1 MRRAGSAVL
10 VVLLPLVGGPVAAG
24 TADRPP
30 KVTPKDLPFT
40 AAVAGL
46 YPDLEGGSRYLTK
59 QAKGVLLRSTTDCV
73 ATTQVARADRGT
85 RADFFLAGGLD
96 PAEQGFQDPTVSGF
110 RFLTEDA
117 AVTLVADVRDYV
129 ATCAGEHSTGGDGGD
144 EDRSVELTPLQA
156 PDLGD
161 EAVAMAITVTW
172 PGGGR
177 RYVDVL
183 VRDGLSVS
191 RVQVTRND
199 ADPDL
204 GTALE
209 LAGLA
214 VDRLVPGA
222 G

>member
-1 MRRAGSAVL
+1 MGRAGCVVL
-10 VVLLPLVGGPVAAG
+10 AVLLPLVGGASVAGAV
-24 TADRPP
+24 DRPP

-40 AAVAGL
+40 VAVAGL
-46 YPDLEGGSRYLTK
+46 YPDLGGGSRYLTK

-85 RADFFLAGGLD
+85 RADFFLAGDLD
-96 PAEQGFQDPTVSGF
+96 PAEQGVQDPTVSGF

-117 AVTLVADVRDYV
+117 AVTLMADVRDYV
-129 ATCAGEHSTGGDGGD
+129 VGCAGEHSTGGDGD
-144 EDRSVELTPLQA
+144 EGRNVELTPLQA

-183 VRDGLSVS
+183 VRDGLSLS
-191 RVQVTRND
+191 RVQVTRTD

>member
-96 PAEQGFQDPTVSGF
+96 PAEQGVQDPTVSGF

-129 ATCAGEHSTGGDGGD
+129 ATCAGAHSTGGD
-144 EDRSVELTPLQA
+144 EDRTVELTPLQA

-177 RYVDVL
+177 RCVDVL

-191 RVQVTRND
+191 RVQVTRTD

-214 VDRLVPGA
+214 GDRLAPGA